1 MPIPRTME
9 YNGRRYQPRAGVSDP
24 CTPDGGAPC
33 NTCWEPGREQPIC
46 THCDT
51 AESVPGTHLWNG
63 EAHHTCIDCRD
74 ANLTYCEAERV
85 WSDDVIQLVGEETY
99 YTRAYARMHFHES
112 DDGAWRVDEFVVS
125 AQSMD
130 ERTVA
135 YGYHETTPIREHG
148 WPEET
153 AEHEL
158 CFGVELEMENKRSA
172 SSEGHSALVAA
183 LGGPDGHTDTIPG
196 KYILAR
202 DGSLD
207 ASGVELITNPY
218 TLEFHQTKFGWSDLL
233 EKVKGIGRSGVGT
246 DACGMHVHC
255 NRAAISALTLG
266 KMLVFANSN
275 ENRALLATVAQRS
288 NSSYA
293 RAYPKRITDGK
304 QVRGASRY
312 DCLNITAATIE
323 FRIFRGNLRPER
335 VLKNI
340 EFCHAV
346 VTYCATA
353 SIKACQTSIDFIRW
367 LDKNRGPY
375 KNLVKFLAPTFGYKV
390 TREDKTEDQ

>member
-1 MPIPRTME
+1 
-9 YNGRRYQPRAGVSDP
+9 
-24 CTPDGGAPC
+24 
-33 NTCWEPGREQPIC
+33 
-46 THCDT
+46 
-51 AESVPGTHLWNG
+51 
-63 EAHHTCIDCRD
+63 
-74 ANLTYCEAERV
+74 
-85 WSDDVIQLVGEETY
+85 
-99 YTRAYARMHFHES
+99 
-112 DDGAWRVDEFVVS
+112 
-125 AQSMD
+125 
-130 ERTVA
+130 
-135 YGYHETTPIREHG
+135 
-148 WPEET
+148 
-153 AEHEL
+153 
-158 CFGVELEMENKRSA
+158 MENKHRA
-172 SSEGHSALVAA
+172 SSEGHSELVAA
-183 LGGPDGHTDTIPG
+183 LGGPDGHADTIPG

-202 DGSLD
+202 DGSLNT
-207 ASGVELITNPY
+207 SGVELITNPY
-218 TLEFHQTKFGWSDLL
+218 TLEFHQTKFGWADLL
-233 EKVKGIGRSGVGT
+233 EKVKGIGKSGVGT

-353 SIKACQTSIDFIRW
+353 SIKACQTSMDFIQW

-375 KNLVKFLAPTFGYKV
+375 KNLVRFLAPTYGYKI